1 MAIEEIHRVLK
12 PGGKCVIMLYH
23 KGYAYYLLLLRYAPL
38 FIKSKLKDNLDI
50 LTSQYDHTPL
60 SRMYSKKETRELFRK
75 FNHLEVEMTTYG
87 GIQKHRLLRY
97 MHKLLNKSCFL
108 MNRFGSYLLI
118 KGRK

>member
-12 PGGKCVIMLYH
+12 LGGKCVIMLYH
-23 KGYAYYLLLLRYAPL
+23 KGYAYYLLLLRYAHL
-38 FIKSKLKDNLDI
+38 FVKSKLKNNSAI
-50 LTSQYDHTPL
+50 LTSKYDHTPL
-60 SRMYSKKETRELFRK
+60 SRMYSKKEIKVLFRK

-87 GIQKHRLLRY
+87 GIQNHRLLRY
-97 MHKLLNKSCFL
+97 MYKLLNKSPFL